1 MRWEDQL
8 LTFENNFLELNNN
21 TGHDAEAAA
30 VMAELYLVDD
40 QEDRVLMPEVMDVV
54 D

>member
-8 LTFENNFLELNNN
+8 LTFENNFLELNS
-21 TGHDAEAAA
+21 GHDAEAAA

-40 QEDRVLMPEVMDVV
+40 QEDRVLMPEVMGIV

>member
-30 VMAELYLVDD
+30 VMAELYLVD
-40 QEDRVLMPEVMDVV
+40 QEDRVLVPEVMDVV